1 MTAPLSDE
9 QQLAVLASRADQQ
22 RHDHRNQ
29 RMIVD
34 ALAESVDDLER
45 QLVALRVR
53 LYTLAAALAAFAGLA
68 GWALELALR

>member
-1 MTAPLSDE
+1 VTAPLSDE